1 MIKAVFNI
9 EAPRDQVFSVFVDYP
24 SYKSWIPGCEASTV
38 TAANGA
44 TTDTEITVQSM
55 KKMTLALR
63 FEAVPTQLLSFRL
76 ISAKDIKAYA
86 GSYRLMDS
94 ADGQGTVVIAELEI
108 DAGPMAPKFL
118 VDRMVKKTL
127 DDTGTSLKKYVK
139 DMPARAP
146 SAAAPAAASAPRA
159 AAAPAKKKRTRR
171 VLRVTKTAEGNR
183 IWYAGQEFTS
193 KA

>member
-9 EAPRDQVFSVFVDYP
+9 EAPRNHVFSVFTDFP
-24 SYKSWIPGCEASTV
+24 SYKAWIPGCEASNV
-38 TAANGA
+38 TSANGA
-44 TTDTEITVQSM
+44 TTDTEITVNSM

-63 FEAVPTQLLSFRL
+63 FEAQPTQLLNFKL

-118 VDRMVKKTL
+118 VDPTFKQTL
-127 DDTGTSLKKYVK
+127 DETARSLK
-139 DMPARAP
+139 
-146 SAAAPAAASAPRA
+146 
-159 AAAPAKKKRTRR
+159 
-171 VLRVTKTAEGNR
+171 
-183 IWYAGQEFTS
+183 
-193 KA
+193 